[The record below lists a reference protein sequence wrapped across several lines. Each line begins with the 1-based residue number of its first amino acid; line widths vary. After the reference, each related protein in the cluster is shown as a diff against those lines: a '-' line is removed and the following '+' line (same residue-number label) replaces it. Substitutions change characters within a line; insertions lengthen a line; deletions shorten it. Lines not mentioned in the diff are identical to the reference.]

1 MHQIVHAV
9 MRPEREY
16 LYVQKVEDKLYRK
29 KLRQRIRDE
38 IEAKMQFIRE
48 MEA

>member
-16 LYVQKVEDKLYRK
+16 LYVQKVEDKLFRK
-29 KLRQRIRDE
+29 KMRSRIRQE
-38 IEAKMQFIRE
+38 IKAMEE
-48 MEA
+48 M